1 VWRVIGVLVAVLIAL
16 SVIGFVVKALRF
28 LLIVALVLAVLT
40 ALAGAMGRKE
50 R

>member
-1 VWRVIGVLVAVLIAL
+1 MWRVIGVLVAVLIAL